1 MPTFATLGTI
11 EFQLLTSPTSME
23 LGAEYNYAE
32 HATIL
37 GKPTLQ
43 KVGEKLRSLT
53 LDFNFHVSWC
63 NPQEQYESLTAAA
76 DSDEPLPL
84 VIGEKFLDNWVI
96 LSIDQTVTK
105 FLPDASLMAIKV
117 SVNLKEYAGT
127 ETTESAPASGFIQ
140 NSGAIVA

>member
-1 MPTFATLGTI
+1 MAIFATLGPI
-11 EFQLLTSPTSME
+11 EFQLLTAPTSMS
-23 LGAEYNYAE
+23 LGSEYHYAE

-53 LDFNFHVSWC
+53 LDFNFHITWC
-63 NPQEQYESLTAAA
+63 DPQKEYEALTTAA

-96 LSIDQTVTK
+96 LSIDQTVTQ
-105 FLPDASLMAIKV
+105 FLPDASLMGIKV
-117 SVNLKEYAGT
+117 SVRLKEYAGT
-127 ETTESAPASGFIQ
+127 ETKESAPASGFIQ
-140 NSGAIVA
+140 NSGATVA